1 MFAFL
6 LYARVRNT
14 QGSYEIAGGPLV
26 EKLANA
32 WWIFVCS
39 HHAVLI
45 NVFALLIA
53 CRETTR
59 KIDNL
64 IKIPN
69 SELSEIKFPYLLN

>member
-53 CRETTR
+53 YALDKMTTQR
-59 KIDNL
+59 
-64 IKIPN
+64 IPIQ
-69 SELSEIKFPYLLN
+69 ELFTFKT